1 MVSGMA
7 ATTGAKVDGR
17 TRRGRKAQIID
28 VSTELFREKGYHAT
42 SLDDIADRIG
52 FTKPAIYYYF
62 RSKED
67 ILFAIVDQIVDS
79 GLARMEAVAASDASP
94 TEKMHDL
101 LVENTRVILENL
113 DANSVFYNERG
124 LLSPERE
131 EAIRERE
138 RVYTRVARQ
147 IYTDG
152 VAVGEFTD
160 VDPAVA
166 TATLLG
172 ASIWAHRWF
181 DPDGSL
187 STDEVAEQIATLLM
201 AGYRA

>member
-1 MVSGMA
+1 MTTTA
-7 ATTGAKVDGR
+7 AVGKVDKR
-17 TRRGRKAQIID
+17 KRSGRKAQIID

-62 RSKED
+62 KSKED
-67 ILFAIVDQIVDS
+67 ILFAIVDEIVDS
-79 GLARMEAVAASDASP
+79 GLERMEAVAATDLSP

-101 LVENTRVILENL
+101 LAENTRVILENL

-124 LLSPERE
+124 LLSAERE
-131 EAIRERE
+131 EAIRDRERE
-138 RVYTRVARQ
+138 YTRVARQ
-147 IYTDG
+147 IYIDG
-152 VAVGEFTD
+152 VEAGEFTD

-181 DPDGSL
+181 DPNGRMT
-187 STDEVAEQIATLLM
+187 TDEVAEQSATRLLE
-201 AGYRA
+201 GYRY

>member
-1 MVSGMA
+1 M
-7 ATTGAKVDGR
+7 ATTTKTAAGKVDKRKR
-17 TRRGRKAQIID
+17 TGRKAQIID

-62 RSKED
+62 KSKED
-67 ILFAIVDQIVDS
+67 ILFAIVDEIVDS
-79 GLARMEAVAASDASP
+79 GLERMEAVAATALSP

-124 LLSPERE
+124 LLSAERE
-131 EAIRERE
+131 EAIRDRERE
-138 RVYTRVARQ
+138 YTRVARQ
-147 IYTDG
+147 IYIDG
-152 VAVGEFTD
+152 VEAGEFTD

-181 DPDGSL
+181 DPNGSM
-187 STDEVAEQIATLLM
+187 TTNEVAEQIATLLHE
-201 AGYRA
+201 GYRS

>member
-1 MVSGMA
+1 MA
-7 ATTGAKVDGR
+7 TMSDTGAKKVD
-17 TRRGRKAQIID
+17 RRKRSGRKSQIID
-28 VSTELFREKGYHAT
+28 VSTGLFREKGYHAT

-62 RSKED
+62 KSKED
-67 ILFAIVDQIVDS
+67 ILFAIVDEIVDS
-79 GLARMEAVAASDASP
+79 GLERMQAVAATDASP

-101 LVENTRVILENL
+101 LVENTKVILENL

-138 RVYTRVARQ
+138 REYTRVARQ
-147 IYTDG
+147 IYIDG
-152 VAVGEFTD
+152 VAAGEFTD
-160 VDPAVA
+160 VDPALA

-181 DPDGSL
+181 DPNGSL
-187 STDEVAEQIATLLM
+187 TTDEVAEQIATLLLE
-201 AGYRA
+201 GYRA